1 MLSCVFNLMLSI
13 YGNTILLCLILYPL
27 ATLLNSLFNFNNL
40 SVDFLTIWRPESS
53 RCYCYHRCLWNHSLR
68 PRNRRPDTECGALP
82 PQTPASQQQSPPPFY
97 FPDPTHA
104 HLIGRYSHRT
114 SPSSKGILFLG
125 FQPHQREEHYDE
137 VKESHSK
144 YLLH

>member
-1 MLSCVFNLMLSI
+1 MSSSIVSRVFYHFLHKDLTHLLLGLFLGTWYCNAKLCFYLMLSK

-27 ATLLNSLFNFNNL
+27 ATSLNSLFNFNNL

-53 RCYCYHRCLWNHSLR
+53 HCYCYHRCLWNHSLR

-82 PQTPASQQQSPPPFY
+82 PRTPASQQQSPPPFY

-104 HLIGRYSHRT
+104 HLIGRYS
-114 SPSSKGILFLG
+114 PPYI
-125 FQPHQREEHYDE
+125 P
-137 VKESHSK
+137 
-144 YLLH
+144 